1 VAMCSTR
8 AVPPA
13 KTLRAPSG
21 SEYCSSE
28 RSRQKQTEDLPKL
41 ISHEDPHLEVGWSH
55 TVVERNSGVL
65 QSSPTDHPSIAT
77 LASVGVG
84 HAPQPTIRGRA
95 CAKCP

>member
-1 VAMCSTR
+1 MAMCSTR

-28 RSRQKQTEDLPKL
+28 RSRQKQT
-41 ISHEDPHLEVGWSH
+41 EDPHLEVGWSH

-95 CAKCP
+95 GPLCAKCP